1 MKNVLLLNKRN
12 TDNLGDRA
20 ISETMHKLFE
30 ERNYNT
36 YRLDI
41 SSEYDMNKDDYK
53 SPMAEKKEN
62 NIEKKGKKSVLS
74 FLKKKAPKSLKW
86 FLNSGV
92 FIIKQYFNL
101 PFKKLDLVFVG
112 GGQLIL
118 SYKTFD
124 SFSYGF
130 FLWYLLNK
138 FFSKAPMVIFGV
150 GAGDSY
156 SKTAHYIYSKV
167 LKDAKYIYVRD
178 NHSKQILKDQFN
190 VESSYVPDVA
200 FSFRKY
206 HSKLTLENK
215 TNEEVALIGIYE
227 YDKYKELTAV
237 PLNQN
242 DYLEYWAQKI
252 FSFQKD
258 NYTTK
263 LFYTTAN
270 DMYESEKLK
279 QFIIKKYNKQIEI
292 LSITNLEDL
301 ILEVSKANLVYSAR
315 MHALILGKIYDCKT
329 IAYPL
334 SNKLKSYDELYEQK
348 DIDFLKLEDEINDTL
363 DIVLRNIKN
372 TN

>member
-20 ISETMHKLFE
+20 ISETMHKLFD
-30 ERNYNT
+30 ERKYNT

-41 SSEYDMNKDDYK
+41 SSEYDMSKDDYK
-53 SPMAEKKEN
+53 SLM
-62 NIEKKGKKSVLS
+62 IEKKVNNIVKKEKKSVSS

-86 FLNSGV
+86 FLTSGL
-92 FIIKQYFNL
+92 FIIKQFFKL
-101 PFKKLDLVFVG
+101 PFKKIDLIFIG

-178 NHSKQILKDQFN
+178 YHSKQILKDQFN
-190 VESSYVPDVA
+190 VESLYVPDVA

-206 HSKLTLENK
+206 HAKVNFKKE
-215 TNEEVALIGIYE
+215 TNEQIALVGIYE
-227 YDKYKELTAV
+227 YDKYKELTID

-242 DYLEYWAQKI
+242 DYLHYWAKKV

-279 QFIIKKYNKQIEI
+279 KFIFEKYNKEIEI

-301 ILEVSKANLVYSAR
+301 IIEVSKATLIYSAR
-315 MHALILGKIYDCKT
+315 MHGLILGKIYDCKT

-334 SNKLKSYDELYEQK
+334 SNKLKSYDELYGK
-348 DIDFLKLEDEINDTL
+348 IDIDLLKLEDEINDTL
-363 DIVLRNIKN
+363 DTILKDIKI
-372 TN
+372 